1 MKNNRWAAV
10 CFAGLSPEAIRA
22 QEEEFLRIAEDVEGE
37 YWALEQFLV
46 ELPEKWTLSFVAI
59 AADAPVGYAIASRK
73 TSDIVHLHHFMVRPA
88 FRGRGLGS
96 QMMDE
101 VERRARQVGAKTL
114 SLKFRTSDTRVERFY
129 MRLGLR
135 PAGSERDYS
144 YMAKALG

>member
-1 MKNNRWAAV
+1 MENSLSTGV
-10 CFAGLSPEAIRA
+10 FFADLAPEAIRA
-22 QEEEFLRIAEDVEGE
+22 HEEEFLRIAEDVEGE

-59 AADAPVGYAIASRK
+59 ADDVPVGYAIASRK
-73 TSDIVHLHHFMVRPA
+73 TIDIVHLHHFMVGLA
-88 FRGRGLGS
+88 FRGSGLGS

-101 VERRARQVGAKTL
+101 VERRARQAGAKTL

-129 MRLGLR
+129 MRLGLK
-135 PAGSERDYS
+135 PVGSERNYS

>member
-10 CFAGLSPEAIRA
+10 CFAGLSPEIIRA

-46 ELPEKWTLSFVAI
+46 ELPEKWALSFVAI
-59 AADAPVGYAIASRK
+59 ADNVPVGYAIASRK
-73 TSDIVHLHHFMVRPA
+73 IIDIVHLHHFMVGPP
-88 FRGRGLGS
+88 FRGSGLGS
-96 QMMDE
+96 KMMGE

-114 SLKFRTSDTRVERFY
+114 SLKFRTSDSHVERFY
-129 MRLGLR
+129 MHLGLK
-135 PAGSERDYS
+135 PVGSERDYS